1 MSAPVACVPARL
13 NVHNRNKTQKDG
25 SSVHPFLPFRGAAV
39 PFVKEKRPP
48 ILLCDGRMP
57 GALQEELSFY
67 GSVLPLPPYE
77 KLPVPVCGHPDLL
90 VFYDGETLYTFLDYY
105 RAHLPLFESL
115 PCRVR
120 PLALEAGAYPFD
132 LPLDV
137 LLFGGALIGREEF
150 IPLELSEGR
159 RVVSVKQGYAKCS
172 SLVFGGCLVTAD
184 GGIARAGRVL
194 GGEVCQICPGFIALP
209 GYDCGF
215 IGGASGVVGQ
225 EVLFFGDPTRHPD
238 GERILSLIS
247 ASGFEW
253 KGLSDLPLTDYGGLT
268 VIF

>member
-1 MSAPVACVPARL
+1 L

-172 SLVFGGCLVTAD
+172 SLVFGGCLVTSD

-194 GGEVCQICPGFIALP
+194 GGEVCRICPGFIALP